1 MPRKSAAANL
11 PLEHE
16 APTPLASVVGFNVA
30 EETYDCLTMR
40 EQLIV
45 DLLILDW
52 KQSDVAEVMEISRH
66 EVFMRVHSIRVKLAN
81 SKLRDILEMR
91 NEYREK
97 GRV

>member
-16 APTPLASVVGFNVA
+16 APTPLAMVIGFNVA
-30 EETYDCLTMR
+30 EETYDRLTLR
-40 EQLIV
+40 EQLIL

-52 KQSDVAEVMEISRH
+52 KQTDIADVMEVSRH

-91 NEYREK
+91 GEYRDK